1 MLVITRKKD
10 EKIVIAGNI
19 EITILGVGQN
29 RVRIGIRAPK
39 EIPIECRKSLPAAS
53 RDNVRSIQLRR
64 PAESE
69 EILPAAVG
77 FLPRIPR

>member
-19 EITILGVGQN
+19 EITILGVGRN

-39 EIPIECRKSLPAAS
+39 EIAIQSHSNSQPAAS
-53 RDNVRSIQLRR
+53 RDNVRSIQLHR
-64 PAESE
+64 PAESDE
-69 EILPAAVG
+69 MLPFAVG
-77 FLPRIPR
+77 G

>member
-19 EITILGVGQN
+19 EITILGVGRN

-39 EIPIECRKSLPAAS
+39 EIGIQSRTNSEPAAS
-53 RDNVRSIQLRR
+53 PDNVRSIQLAK
-64 PAESE
+64 PVESE
-69 EILPAAVG
+69 EMLPTAVG
-77 FLPRIPR
+77 L